1 MGELEIRRGLRT
13 WEWGLA
19 MRERRRRK
27 ASRTAPSEARAEDLM
42 ARRSAGSTEGAVVE
56 VARSM
61 RAAMEESAAG
71 VEGEALG
78 PCSDDGGR
86 PEARGIAAWRGV
98 AESRA
103 LI

>member
-1 MGELEIRRGLRT
+1 
-13 WEWGLA
+13 
-19 MRERRRRK
+19 
-27 ASRTAPSEARAEDLM
+27 M

-61 RAAMEESAAG
+61 RAATEESAAG

-86 PEARGIAAWRGV
+86 PEARGIAAVWCGGV
-98 AESRA
+98 AGGEPSADWIRFAVARGFA
-103 LI
+103 LACDCEPGRVGLSELVRSKVVAASA